1 MSDELIQNTSNLIKK
16 MDTLDLEKS
25 KMINHM
31 TKDDMIDFSYDIEID
46 RRGASSKSAINKEVY
61 EETFEILAY
70 IDRPLVKRIPLD
82 VLETIAKRR
91 DKDFKTKIDPKDALN
106 MENVDPKTS
115 KFISWLNLN
124 FFTTTDKR
132 TALEKKYIKAQK
144 EKEIKLKNELNREEE
159 YVSPFR
165 IIGKVYD
172 VNRYSNI
179 TPNNTEFHLVKAK
192 ERTAYDSFIDF
203 LRWVFLEK

>member
-1 MSDELIQNTSNLIKK
+1 MEKELLQNTSNLIKK
-16 MDTLDLEKS
+16 MDAVDLEKS
-25 KMINHM
+25 KMINKM
-31 TKDDMIDFSYDIEID
+31 TKDDMLDFSYDIEID
-46 RRGASSKSAINKEVY
+46 RRGTSSKCAIEKEVY

-70 IDRPLVKRIPLD
+70 IDRPIVKRIPFD
-82 VLETIAKRR
+82 ILETIASRR

-106 MENVDPKTS
+106 MDNVFPKTS

-124 FFTTTDKR
+124 YFTTADKKS
-132 TALEKKYIKAQK
+132 ALEKQYLKAQK
-144 EKEIKLKNELNREEE
+144 EKEIKLKKELSGEEE

-172 VNRYSNI
+172 INRYTDI
-179 TPNNTEFHLVKAK
+179 TPNNTEFHLVKSK